1 MKCDRHFDFNA
12 TILCGMLGFCC
23 FCGFYFNLD
32 NFKTIFS
39 EILVRLCHYSSILRM
54 SVVLLVIR
62 GHVLKIISQPR
73 MKSEQNMPKPKQTF
87 IHYSAA
93 DTRSLSS
100 ISSCHFPPLPFVA
113 KNEEEEN
120 DENNTF
126 YVFFPQKGFHLRRLS
141 SNDNLNSSLSFQWEA
156 AVFREA

>member
-1 MKCDRHFDFNA
+1 MYISDVSFAVDFKWSFFLSVIVTCFPKDETKKVIIKCDRHFDFNA

-100 ISSCHFPPLPFVA
+100 ISSCHFSF
-113 KNEEEEN
+113 
-120 DENNTF
+120 
-126 YVFFPQKGFHLRRLS
+126 S
-141 SNDNLNSSLSFQWEA
+141 SICG
-156 AVFREA
+156 